1 MRNFHVRKNRTFC
14 PTLNVDKIWSL
25 VSDNTR
31 EKFANVTTASVDP
44 AENGKV
50 SPFSFCLLF
59 LLFFCGFILVVRGW
73 VFSGGRVLR
82 TPRCAT

>member
-14 PTLNVDKIWSL
+14 PTLNVDKIWPL
-25 VSDNTR
+25 ASDNTR
-31 EKFANVTTASVDP
+31 EKFANATTASVDP

-59 LLFFCGFILVVRGW
+59 FFFCGVILVVRG
-73 VFSGGRVLR
+73 
-82 TPRCAT
+82 